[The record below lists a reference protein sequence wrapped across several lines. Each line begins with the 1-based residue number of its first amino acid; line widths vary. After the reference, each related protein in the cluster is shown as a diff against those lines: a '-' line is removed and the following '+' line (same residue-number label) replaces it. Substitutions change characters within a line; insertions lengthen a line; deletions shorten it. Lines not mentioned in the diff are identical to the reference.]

1 MVVTVESSHNS
12 ETTAM
17 AGLQLPVIMNETN
30 PFSGQIH
37 LFYVD
42 TRGAGI
48 AQWLVLDSWGKT
60 VTQDQILACLR
71 LVTCPPWQMEEAEKG
86 AGGKMVTGA
95 DAGLFEAGDLPT
107 LRDGGGWEGG
117 WR

>member
-1 MVVTVESSHNS
+1 MILKKFHVLDGFSSIPHFVHSLTLSVGAPTMVVTVESSHNS

-17 AGLQLPVIMNETN
+17 AGLQLPVVMNETN

-48 AQWLVLDSWGKT
+48 AQWLESWT
-60 VTQDQILACLR
+60 HEVR
-71 LVTCPPWQMEEAEKG
+71 
-86 AGGKMVTGA
+86 
-95 DAGLFEAGDLPT
+95 
-107 LRDGGGWEGG
+107 R
-117 WR
+117 

>member
-1 MVVTVESSHNS
+1 
-12 ETTAM
+12 
-17 AGLQLPVIMNETN
+17 
-30 PFSGQIH
+30 
-37 LFYVD
+37 
-42 TRGAGI
+42 
-48 AQWLVLDSWGKT
+48 
-60 VTQDQILACLR
+60 
-71 LVTCPPWQMEEAEKG
+71 MEEAEKG